1 MLIAIAYGNVY
12 KICYHVCNYFG
23 TSFAIRVPLQATEMK
38 FAWNI
43 SPKA

>member
-12 KICYHVCNYFG
+12 KICYVCNYFG
-23 TSFAIRVPLQATEMK
+23 TSFAIRVTLQAAE